1 MEIKALRPT
10 TLSPR
15 PLAGPRVHNS
25 GAAAKAVRRPRDR
38 LKMMISR
45 LALRGASRVPTRS
58 MVDDAAMR
66 ERERCWAAWANADT
80 LHLNYMRN
88 SLLATSVGLT
98 MIHFRREIEERPPLG
113 GLVMTALGLGYA
125 FAGGACHLYAVARL
139 RSSLLSPLGTFAAC
153 AHAVAP
159 PFMLS
164 TAALCFL
171 DRSPTWVKDLGIAVP
186 ATGLWRPR
194 AQPVVEVK
202 PRRWYSHFQG
212 EKKPRPPA
220 KRSYWPLDQHNS
232 KTD

>member
-1 MEIKALRPT
+1 
-10 TLSPR
+10 
-15 PLAGPRVHNS
+15 
-25 GAAAKAVRRPRDR
+25 
-38 LKMMISR
+38 
-45 LALRGASRVPTRS
+45 
-58 MVDDAAMR
+58 
-66 ERERCWAAWANADT
+66 
-80 LHLNYMRN
+80 MRN

-125 FAGGACHLYAVARL
+125 FAGGASHLYAVARL

-194 AQPVVEVK
+194 AQPVEVK
-202 PRRWYSHFQG
+202 PRRWYSHFQS

>member
-1 MEIKALRPT
+1 
-10 TLSPR
+10 
-15 PLAGPRVHNS
+15 
-25 GAAAKAVRRPRDR
+25 
-38 LKMMISR
+38 MMMSR
-45 LALRGASRVPTRS
+45 LALRGASRAPARS
-58 MVDDAAMR
+58 MTTAKTAEDAAMR
-66 ERERCWAAWANADT
+66 ERERRWAAWANADT

-125 FAGGACHLYAVARL
+125 FAGGASHLYAVARL

-159 PFMLS
+159 PFMLT
-164 TAALCFL
+164 TAASCFL
-171 DRSPTWVKDLGIAVP
+171 DRSPQWVKDFGVAVP

-194 AQPVVEVK
+194 AQPVEVK
-202 PRRWYSHFQG
+202 PRRRWYSSFQG
-212 EKKPRPPA
+212 EKRPRPPA
-220 KRSYWPLDQHNS
+220 TKRNYWPLDQHNS

>member
-1 MEIKALRPT
+1 
-10 TLSPR
+10 
-15 PLAGPRVHNS
+15 
-25 GAAAKAVRRPRDR
+25 
-38 LKMMISR
+38 MMMSR
-45 LALRGASRVPTRS
+45 LVLRGASRVSTRS
-58 MVDDAAMR
+58 MADDAAMR

-125 FAGGACHLYAVARL
+125 FAGGASHLYAVARL

-159 PFMLS
+159 PFMLT
-164 TAALCFL
+164 TAASCFL
-171 DRSPTWVKDLGIAVP
+171 DRSPQWVKDFGVAVP

-194 AQPVVEVK
+194 AQPVEVK
-202 PRRWYSHFQG
+202 PRRCYFSFQREG

-220 KRSYWPLDQHNS
+220 KQSYWPLDQHNS

>member
-1 MEIKALRPT
+1 MR
-10 TLSPR
+10 
-15 PLAGPRVHNS
+15 
-25 GAAAKAVRRPRDR
+25 GAARA
-38 LKMMISR
+38 
-45 LALRGASRVPTRS
+45 PTRS
-58 MVDDAAMR
+58 MTTAKTADDAAMR

-80 LHLNYMRN
+80 LHLCVGSVPSGLRLFDGVGEIAIAHAHPRRNYMRN

-125 FAGGACHLYAVARL
+125 FAGGASHLYAVARL

-159 PFMLS
+159 PFMLT
-164 TAALCFL
+164 TAASCFL
-171 DRSPTWVKDLGIAVP
+171 DRSPQWVKDFGVAVP

-194 AQPVVEVK
+194 AQPVEVR
-202 PRRWYSHFQG
+202 PRRRWYSSFQG
-212 EKKPRPPA
+212 EEKPRPPPA
-220 KRSYWPLDQHNS
+220 SKRSYWPLDQHNS

>member
-1 MEIKALRPT
+1 
-10 TLSPR
+10 
-15 PLAGPRVHNS
+15 
-25 GAAAKAVRRPRDR
+25 
-38 LKMMISR
+38 MIIQR
-45 LALRGASRVPTRS
+45 LALRGAARAPTRS
-58 MVDDAAMR
+58 MTTTKTADDAAMR